1 MYTKRSSANQSG
13 VSGESASSSI
23 SGTCLGDLSD
33 SRKRQSKRD
42 EAIRRKIEN
51 DLSKK
56 KRAATR
62 TSRKRSGGGAP
73 GTVLSLRPS
82 EPIVCSPK
90 LTVHEASQLMSAK
103 RENCI
108 LVEQDQTLL
117 GIFTAR
123 DLAFRV
129 VALGLNPNST
139 TIDQIMTPNPQCATS
154 TTAALEAL
162 NLMVEKGFRHLPV
175 LDDNSQL
182 VVGVLDITKCY
193 AQQMEK
199 LERMHASSKRLYE
212 ALDSVQ
218 SEMGVHDQPL
228 QVLEYFEDLR
238 AKMNGPT
245 LEDVL
250 ANDSSTLPVY
260 ANVKLSVYEAAVL
273 MKENHTTAV
282 LVRDNGDDVS
292 GIFTSKDVV
301 LRVIAAGLD
310 PRNCSV
316 VRVMT
321 PQPDVALHKMSI
333 QDALRKM
340 FDGHYLNLPVVDE
353 GDIVGI
359 VDVLRLTHTTLS
371 QIRLIELQPHHEQQL
386 SRTASVGEGP
396 AWNKFWTSLDDDSES
411 VNSDTLTHGSGA
423 PPDAMPDTNAF
434 NVDIQPSDSV
444 SHATSPMKPKQRPA
458 LSTGDE
464 ITEEDEARSTFLQLS
479 TLTFKFKSP
488 TGRVHRFALAAAD
501 GVDKLHQMIDSK
513 LHSRDFELLAAS
525 VEEPYAISYLD
536 DEGDMVSITTDHDLV
551 ECVKINWKLKTDRAD
566 LYIHNI
572 HEPPTVKRRA
582 RDRGSQ
588 VIPGLNNE
596 VLILGAVAM
605 LGAAAVVGWVIG
617 RK

>member
-1 MYTKRSSANQSG
+1 MAAIMYSKRSSANISG
-13 VSGESASSSI
+13 VSGASASSNI
-23 SGTCLGDLSD
+23 SGTGLGDLSD
-33 SRKRQSKRD
+33 SRKRQTKRD

-56 KRAATR
+56 KRAAPR
-62 TSRKRSGGGAP
+62 MSRKRSGGGAP

-90 LTVHEASQLMSAK
+90 LTVHEVSQLMSAK

-154 TTAALEAL
+154 STVALEAL

-175 LDDNSQL
+175 LDETSQL

-199 LERMHASSKRLYE
+199 LERMHASSKKLYE

-218 SEMGVHDQPL
+218 LEMGVHDHPL
-228 QVLEYFEDLR
+228 HVFEYFEDLR

-250 ANDSSTLPVY
+250 ANDSSLMPVY

-310 PRNCSV
+310 PRNCSI

-371 QIRLIELQPHHEQQL
+371 QIRLIELQLHHEHQL
-386 SRTASVGEGP
+386 SRAAPLGEGP

-411 VNSDTLTHGSGA
+411 VNSDTLTHGSA
-423 PPDAMPDTNAF
+423 PDINAF

-444 SHATSPMKPKQRPA
+444 SHATSPIKPKQRPA
-458 LSTGDE
+458 LFAGDE
-464 ITEEDEARSTFLQLS
+464 ITEEDETQSTVLQLS
-479 TLTFKFKSP
+479 ALTFKLKSP

-513 LHSRDFELLAAS
+513 LHARDLELLAAS
-525 VEEPYAISYLD
+525 VDEPYAISYLD
-536 DEGDMVSITTDHDLV
+536 DEGDVVSITTDHDLI
-551 ECVKINWKLKTDRAD
+551 ECVKINRKLRTDRAD
-566 LYIHNI
+566 LYIHNM
-572 HEPPTVKRRA
+572 HEPPAVERRT

-588 VIPGLNNE
+588 LIFGVSNE